1 MKKCLLGPY
10 RFNLALSSSERS
22 ILENQVSTI
31 WRIKSELL
39 QWLGFPSTTE
49 SQNVNHNYL
58 NENQLRNQNKIFES
72 NKTKQQIAPEKSWR
86 QRYQRQFLKTLRCKW
101 VIKHNQHIYVW
112 CYFPSGGT
120 LACWNKCN
128 SQDRKV
134 LLSFEINA
142 LL

>member
-10 RFNLALSSSERS
+10 RFNLALSSPERS

-86 QRYQRQFLKTLRCKW
+86 QRYQRQFLKKLRCKW

-120 LACWNKCN
+120 LACRNKCS